1 MSQVKVILREDV
13 PKLGHAG
20 EVVSVKPGYAR
31 NFLLREG
38 RAVLAS
44 EAKVKEIEHHQRLI
58 ADQVAREL
66 KDLRAARDRL
76 EQLELEVRAQA
87 GEEGRLFGSVT
98 AIQIAELIGEKGI
111 EIDRRKID
119 LAEPIKE
126 VGEHIVPI
134 RRTARSSRMSV
145 EGDGRG
151 VIKEESLHSG

>member
-1 MSQVKVILREDV
+1 MAQVKLILREDV

-31 NFLLREG
+31 NFLLPQG
-38 RAVLAS
+38 KAALAS
-44 EAKVKEIEHHQRLI
+44 EAKVKELDHHKRLI
-58 ADQVAREL
+58 TEKVVRDL
-66 KDLRAARDRL
+66 KDLSAARDRL
-76 EQLELEVRAQA
+76 EQLQLEVAAQA

-126 VGEHIVPI
+126 VGEHSVPI
-134 RRTARSSRMSV
+134 RLHREVIANVKLKVTAA
-145 EGDGRG
+145 E
-151 VIKEESLHSG
+151 

>member
-1 MSQVKVILREDV
+1 MGQVKLILREDV

-31 NFLLREG
+31 NFLLPQG
-38 RAVLAS
+38 KAALAS
-44 EAKVKEIEHHQRLI
+44 EAKVKELEHHKRLI
-58 ADQVAREL
+58 AEKVTREL
-66 KDLRAARDRL
+66 KDLNAARDRL
-76 EQLELEVRAQA
+76 EQLQLEVEAQA

-126 VGEHIVPI
+126 VGEHSVPI
-134 RRTARSSRMSV
+134 RLHREVIANVRLKVTAA
-145 EGDGRG
+145 E
-151 VIKEESLHSG
+151 

>member
-1 MSQVKVILREDV
+1 MGQVKLILREDV

-31 NFLLREG
+31 NFLLPQG
-38 RAVLAS
+38 KAALAS
-44 EAKVKEIEHHQRLI
+44 EASVRELEQHKRLI
-58 ADQVAREL
+58 AEKVARQL
-66 KDLRAARDRL
+66 KDLGAARDRL
-76 EQLELEVRAQA
+76 EQLELEVAAQA

-126 VGEHIVPI
+126 VGEHSVPI
-134 RRTARSSRMSV
+134 RLHREVIANVWLKVTAA
-145 EGDGRG
+145 E
-151 VIKEESLHSG
+151 

>member
-1 MSQVKVILREDV
+1 MGQVKLILREDV

-31 NFLLREG
+31 NFLLPQG
-38 RAVLAS
+38 KAALAS
-44 EAKVKEIEHHQRLI
+44 EAKVKELEHHRRLI
-58 ADQVAREL
+58 AEKVAREL
-66 KDLRAARDRL
+66 KDLGAARDRL
-76 EQLELEVRAQA
+76 EQLELSVEAQA

-126 VGEHIVPI
+126 IGEHTVPI
-134 RRTARSSRMSV
+134 RLHREVVANVRLKVTAA
-145 EGDGRG
+145 E
-151 VIKEESLHSG
+151 